1 MSDDAALNRLVQQ
14 WLEWD
19 TDSVT
24 RSQVERLVAA
34 NDNAAL
40 RKLMQPRIAFGT
52 AGLRGRMEAG
62 FASMNALTVTQA
74 SQGFATYLLGASGAD
89 SVAQRGV
96 VIGYDGRHQSLHFAR
111 LAAATFVHKGV
122 PVRLFTDVV
131 ATPLVPFAVLRFGA
145 AAGLMVTAS
154 HNPKEDNGYKVYWA
168 NGCQIVSPIDKG
180 IAAAI
185 EANQVPWPLDV
196 AALLASPLV
205 SDPTAEIAGAYKQA
219 LAERTAHQAANA
231 AASAKHPIVF
241 TAMHGVGKRWVADA
255 FAAFGIAPYV
265 PVAEQIDPNPDFP
278 TVAFPN
284 PEEGAG
290 ALRLAFLTAEKHQA
304 RLVLANDP
312 DSDRLAVAERRQSYG
327 ELAPLVGKPDADVM
341 AAWRVFT
348 GNEIGIVLG
357 AYCWNDLVAREP
369 GVDRSKVAV
378 INSTVSSKMLKAFA
392 EKEGLR
398 YEETLTGFKWIGTA
412 AIRWM
417 TENGGR
423 FLFGFEEAIGFLVG
437 DLCFDKDGVRSAA
450 TFAEHALALYESGS
464 SVAKQLAALGDK
476 YGHFLQRNGYYF
488 CYDPAVME
496 RIFTKLRKDGQYAK
510 AIGSYAVAHVR
521 DLTTG
526 FDSQQPN
533 NKAILPVS
541 TSSHMITY
549 YFANGAVATLRG
561 SGTEPKLKFYIEMS
575 HADAATSRR
584 ILDDLGQQLCE
595 QLLEPAA
602 NGLVPQSS

>member
-1 MSDDAALNRLVQQ
+1 M
-14 WLEWD
+14 
-19 TDSVT
+19 
-24 RSQVERLVAA
+24 AA
-34 NDNAAL
+34 NDSASL
-40 RKLMQPRIAFGT
+40 RRLMHPRIAFGT

-62 FASMNALTVTQA
+62 FASMNTLTVTQA
-74 SQGFATYLLGASGAD
+74 SQGFVSYLLSSGGD
-89 SVAQRGV
+89 VSRGV
-96 VIGYDGRHQSLHFAR
+96 VIGYDGRHHSLHFAR

-122 PVRLFTDVV
+122 PVRLFTEVV
-131 ATPLVPFAVLRFGA
+131 ATPLVPFAVLRYGA

-154 HNPKEDNGYKVYWA
+154 HNPKDDNGYKVYWA

-185 EANQVPWPLDV
+185 EAHQEPWPLDV
-196 AALLASPLV
+196 AALVASPLV
-205 SDPTAEIAGAYKQA
+205 SDPTADVAAAYKQS
-219 LAERTAHQAANA
+219 LAERTTHHAANA

-241 TAMHGVGKRWVADA
+241 TAMHGVGRRWVADA

-312 DSDRLAVAERRQSYG
+312 DSDRLAVAERRVSYA
-327 ELAPLVGKPDADVM
+327 ERPALVGAADADVM

-357 AYCWNDLVAREP
+357 AYCWHDLVAREP
-369 GVDRSKVAV
+369 GIERSKVAV

-392 EKEGLR
+392 DKEGLR

-412 AIRWM
+412 AIRM
-417 TENGGR
+417 IQREGCR

-450 TFAEHALALYESGS
+450 TFAEHALALYERGS
-464 SVAKQLAALGDK
+464 TVAQQLSALGDQ

-496 RIFTKLRKDGQYAK
+496 RIFSKLRKDGQYAK
-510 AIGSYAVAHVR
+510 SIGAYAVAHVR

-526 FDSQQPN
+526 YDSQQADH
-533 NKAILPVS
+533 KAILPTS
-541 TSSHMITY
+541 SSSHMITY
-549 YFANGAVATLRG
+549 YFENGAVATLRG

-575 HADAATSRR
+575 HADAATARR
-584 ILDDLGQQLCE
+584 ILDDLGTQLCE
-595 QLLEPAA
+595 QLLQPRE
-602 NGLVPQSS
+602 NGLVPQAQ